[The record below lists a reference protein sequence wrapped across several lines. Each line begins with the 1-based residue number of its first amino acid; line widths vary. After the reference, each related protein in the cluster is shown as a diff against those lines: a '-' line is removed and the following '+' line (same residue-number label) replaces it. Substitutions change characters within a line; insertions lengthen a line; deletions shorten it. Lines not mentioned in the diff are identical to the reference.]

1 MRRNVGSTLYMLANF
16 YAVMNETV
24 RLRLLEAES
33 HDTLATESARR
44 QLEKT
49 RNKLF
54 VKCQSLIS
62 TLRLQSTFEKW
73 DINLGGQFPRQT
85 FADIIEHLQS
95 MLNHTALVSLAS
107 LSIAE
112 IRESHEPGREKDLE
126 WLGSLRRLSREANL
140 TTQQIT
146 TLLSVLSSSI
156 SNEQPLP
163 PYLAIPEPWLLS
175 ERLDKIDKDLLSV
188 RHIAEP
194 GYASF
199 AVIQIGTRCLSD
211 DLRMLMEGVR
221 ELVGEL
227 DFSLSVVDR
236 V

>member
-1 MRRNVGSTLYMLANF
+1 MLANF

-24 RLRLLEAES
+24 RLRLLEADSYES
-33 HDTLATESARR
+33 TASSSARR
-44 QLEKT
+44 QLEKA

-62 TLRLQSTFEKW
+62 TLRMQSSFEKW

-85 FADIIEHLQS
+85 FANIIDHLQS

-112 IRESHEPGREKDLE
+112 IRETHGPGRQKELD
-126 WLGSLRRLSREANL
+126 WLGSLRRLSKEANL

-163 PYLAIPEPWLLS
+163 PHLTIPEPWLLS
-175 ERLDKIDKDLLSV
+175 ERLDKIDKDLLSL

-211 DLRMLMEGVR
+211 DLRMLMAGVK

-227 DFSLSVVDR
+227 DFSLSVIDR